1 MKGQNNNPFSIEVDN
16 KHSSP
21 LSTEW
26 CCMFWTPWIE
36 ITQLK
41 KGYLPLLPG
50 IYRIRPKGKDFLIYL
65 GQTSRT
71 LDHRVRVELSN
82 TYLRSGDEMPFN
94 DPHTAAQS
102 LWVWNQSEGW
112 DYECSVAPV
121 PVEGVPVKERRR
133 YLEGIEAFLLWRY
146 HSVMGESPLCNHGR
160 FHSDYTRSWNRK
172 TGVRGQCIP
181 DLNSDAGLPSGKP
194 LEKRGKP
201 MDPDWMGL
209 PWSNWVVLDKTG
221 LAELKNSPS
230 VYRVSDGK
238 EIVYIGQTKQTKSRM
253 RQHLAKLESNSLS
266 VSVSYL
272 DDVIPHR
279 MLEMENDLI
288 GSFIETQGTLP
299 LLQFSNSF

>member
-1 MKGQNNNPFSIEVDN
+1 MAQIVQVLPRN
-16 KHSSP
+16 KNCAPP
-21 LSTEW
+21 LSLEW
-26 CCMFWTPWIE
+26 GGLSWTPWVE
-36 ITQLK
+36 LSHLGK
-41 KGYLPLLPG
+41 RDLPLLPG

-65 GQTSRT
+65 GQTART

-112 DYECSVAPV
+112 DYECSVAHI
-121 PVEGVPVKERRR
+121 PVEGIPVEERRR

-146 HSVMGESPLCNHGR
+146 HSDVGESPLCNHGR
-160 FHSDYTRSWNRK
+160 FHSDYTRSRNRK
-172 TGVRGQCIP
+172 TGVRGQYIP

-209 PWSNWVVLDKTG
+209 PWSNWNVLDKIG
-221 LAELKNSPS
+221 LAELRDSPS

-253 RQHLAKLESNSLS
+253 RQHIARFDSNNLY
-266 VSVSYL
+266 VSVLYL
-272 DDVIPHR
+272 EEAIPHR

-288 GSFIETQGTLP
+288 GSFIETEGSIP
-299 LLQFSNSF
+299 RLQFSNMF